1 MVLGGEKMPNN
12 ETLGASFS
20 IDVTKLR
27 AGLAQA
33 NRMIRE
39 SESEFKAAAAGM
51 DDWTQSQEG
60 LEARIK
66 YLNTSIDQHNSVI
79 AKTTAEKEKVVKAM
93 QEEGKTQDEINKVID
108 EANKIL
114 NKEYNALEKNKKE
127 LQNQKKALD
136 DLGNATEE
144 SAKDMDELADSA
156 KDTGDGF
163 TIAKGA
169 VAGFISNALSE
180 LVSSVKDAVES
191 TKELNTAMSRLET
204 GFTTAGFEAED
215 AKNTY
220 KELYAV
226 LGDGDRASEAAGHL
240 SLLAETTEDLEKWVD
255 IATGVYAQFGDSLPI
270 EGLTEAANETAKV
283 GDLTGVLADA
293 LNWAGIN
300 EEEFQAQLDACST
313 EQERQQVITETL
325 NGLYSTQAERFRELN
340 ADVIESNKA
349 QAELSETQAD
359 LGKSFQPIMTAID
372 QFKASVASRF
382 SPAIES
388 IAKGIDGIVKG
399 SDDAGE
405 DLIDGLKKATKEALS
420 LFDDILDGFVDAF
433 GTAGEFVLALTTA
446 LISFKAAI
454 SIGTFVSRLSSY
466 ISTLASNILAAAKA
480 TEAASAAQVIWNT
493 ALSANPIGLV
503 ATLVGTLAGV
513 ISLVALNSK
522 DAQTETDKLSEKQ
535 MNAAEVANQLKESYD
550 KLAESVQTDLT
561 NHQANFDYIENNV
574 IPQLSTLIDE
584 NGKVKEGYEA
594 RAEFLIGQM
603 NEAYG
608 TEYENISDIIDKN
621 GELKESVYDVIE
633 AKKAE
638 ILLSTFEE
646 QYKTALEN
654 VDEAQ
659 KAVTESSLELSKER
673 EALALLEKEFS
684 ENQALYTEE
693 MKKSWADRD
702 QNLLSSISRENAVLS
717 AGIANSKKA
726 LEEKEAAYNESNS
739 ALQKYYSDIDT
750 YEMASTALL
759 AGETEKA
766 ISYMQSYTTG
776 FQTAT
781 STIGKSTEERA
792 QILQDQVRDTEI
804 AYQIMLAQY
813 EADEQA
819 MTDEQK
825 KQAQAR
831 LDEAKRQAEQAK
843 EEYAKLGENM
853 VSGMSKGAED
863 NEWQLIGSLKS
874 VVDSAV
880 NAAKKALGINSPSK
894 VMADL
899 IGKNMALGVGVGF
912 EDNMRDVNKKIEKS
926 LNVEALGLNNNAAK
940 SGKAALNTGVVVNQ
954 YNTFSQAHSRYE
966 IFKSKQQTAA
976 AVRLAMAGGV

>member
-1 MVLGGEKMPNN
+1 MANN
-12 ETLGASFS
+12 DTLGASFS

-420 LFDDILDGFVDAF
+420 LFDDILDGFVDTF
-433 GTAGEFVLALTTA
+433 GTAGKVVVSLTAALVA
-446 LISFKAAI
+446 FKTAI
-454 SIGTFVSRLSSY
+454 SIGTFIRSL
-466 ISTLASNILAAAKA
+466 TASITTFIASVTATTAAVN
-480 TEAASAAQVIWNT
+480 AASKAQAVWN
-493 ALSANPIGLV
+493 AVLAANPIGLV
-503 ATLVGTLAGV
+503 ATLIGTLVGV
-513 ISLVALNSK
+513 ISLLAFNTQS
-522 DAQTETDKLSEKQ
+522 AQAETDKLAEEQIK
-535 MNAAEVANQLKESYD
+535 AAEAANQLKESYD
-550 KLAESVQTDLT
+550 NLAESVQTDLT

-608 TEYENISDIIDKN
+608 TEYKNISDIIDKN

-654 VDEAQ
+654 VNAAQQEATKSSIELANQRQIVNDLEQQYAEVTKRHAEEASKQWDEVDEVLLQSLAQ
-659 KAVTESSLELSKER
+659 QEYALEQSLASEKQILQ
-673 EALALLEKEFS
+673 EKE
-684 ENQALYTEE
+684 
-693 MKKSWADRD
+693 
-702 QNLLSSISRENAVLS
+702 S
-717 AGIANSKKA
+717 AYDNANST
-726 LEEKEAAYNESNS
+726 
-739 ALQKYYSDIDT
+739 LQGYYSDIDA
-750 YEMASTALL
+750 YEIASTALL

-792 QILQDQVRDTEI
+792 QILKDQVRDTEI

-813 EADEQA
+813 QADEQA

-863 NEWQLIGSLKS
+863 NEWQLIGSLKN

-912 EDNMRDVNKKIEKS
+912 EDNMRDVNKQIEKS
-926 LNVEALGLNNNAAK
+926 LNVEAMGLNNNAAK
-940 SGKAALNTGVVVNQ
+940 SGKSALNTGVVVNQ